1 MPGLGAVPGRIGW
14 VNDRAELV
22 RAVLGR
28 TAGGE
33 LSSVV
38 GSWEPELRRRWG
50 GPSPLGDCGIIARA
64 SVCGGELAADRG
76 RLLLQIAEATGR
88 ECVVVGMHGKTSV
101 VVTNARGGGQ
111 TPNKG
116 CCSS

>member
-1 MPGLGAVPGRIGW
+1 MAASLYIWGAPGDRMPELGAVPGRVCW
-14 VNDRAELV
+14 VNERAELV

-50 GPSPLGDCGIIARA
+50 GPSPLGDCGIMVRA
-64 SVCGGELAADRG
+64 SVCGEELA
-76 RLLLQIAEATGR
+76 
-88 ECVVVGMHGKTSV
+88 VVIG
-101 VVTNARGGGQ
+101 
-111 TPNKG
+111 
-116 CCSS
+116 